1 MHPVTLIAR
10 DATELAIIHA
20 RAAQSRAHRSHL
32 RAIHTVGV
40 LMRSPTAR
48 WSKIAHW
55 VSLASHYQHS
65 ARVHQEAAAYFARQ
79 LNARGRQTAIQS
91 ATTHYNGE

>member
-10 DATELAIIHA
+10 DATELAIIHS

-32 RAIHTVGV
+32 RAIHTVAT

-55 VSLASHYQHS
+55 IALANHYGES
-65 ARVHQEAAAYFARQ
+65 ARTHQQAAAYFARQ
-79 LNARGRQTAIQS
+79 LNAAARQTDIQAS
-91 ATTHYNGE
+91 TTHYST